1 MATMKRK
8 RRSTSIDAYVGS
20 RIRYARLMRGWTQ
33 TDLGER
39 LKISYQQIQKYESGA
54 NRIGSSRLWDISVIL
69 DTPIEFFFEGLK
81 GDTAPGSRVRETVDR
96 PMTRRTIQLAEAI
109 NRLRDENAKIHFLR
123 LIQAYSKAL

>member
-1 MATMKRK
+1 MPHPTDIHVGKRV
-8 RRSTSIDAYVGS
+8 RQ
-20 RIRYARLMRGWTQ
+20 ARLAKGLSQ
-33 TDLGER
+33 GALGKS
-39 LKISYQQIQKYESGA
+39 LGVSFQQVQKYESGA

-69 DTPIEFFFEGLK
+69 DTPIEFFFEGLR
-81 GDTAPGSRVRETVDR
+81 GDPAHGSRFRETVDR

>member
-1 MATMKRK
+1 MPHPTDVHVGKRV
-8 RRSTSIDAYVGS
+8 RQ
-20 RIRYARLMRGWTQ
+20 ARLAKGLSQ
-33 TDLGER
+33 GALGKS
-39 LKISYQQIQKYESGA
+39 LGVSFQQVQKYESGA

-81 GDTAPGSRVRETVDR
+81 GDAAHGARVREAVDR

-123 LIQAYSKAL
+123 LIQAYAKAL

>member
-1 MATMKRK
+1 MPHPTDIHVGKRV
-8 RRSTSIDAYVGS
+8 RQ
-20 RIRYARLMRGWTQ
+20 ARLAKGLSQ
-33 TDLGER
+33 GALGKS
-39 LKISYQQIQKYESGA
+39 LGVSFQQVQKYESGA

-69 DTPIEFFFEGLK
+69 DTPIEFFFEGLS
-81 GDTAPGSRVRETVDR
+81 GDAAHGSRLRENVDR

>member
-1 MATMKRK
+1 MPHPTDIHVGKRV
-8 RRSTSIDAYVGS
+8 RQ
-20 RIRYARLMRGWTQ
+20 ARLAKSLSQGA
-33 TDLGER
+33 LGKS
-39 LKISYQQIQKYESGA
+39 LGVSFQQVQKYESGA

-69 DTPIEFFFEGLK
+69 DTPIEFFFEGLR
-81 GDTAPGSRVRETVDR
+81 GDPARGSRLRETVDR